1 MEKLYTASV
10 TASGGRNGVVKSEDG
25 VVNFEVRMPKALGGK
40 TDEALNPELLFAA
53 GYSACFDS
61 ALQVVLA
68 QHQQKAETSV
78 NAQVSI
84 GKTDDG
90 GFGLAAILNVNIAGV
105 ELATA
110 RELVEKAHQICPY
123 SIATRGNMEVELN
136 VTNQ

>member
-1 MEKLYTASV
+1 MEKIYTASV
-10 TASGGRNGVVKSEDG
+10 TAIGGRNGVVKSDDG

-90 GFGLAAILNVNIAGV
+90 GFGLAAILNVNVAGV

>member
-1 MEKLYTASV
+1 MEKIYTASV
-10 TASGGRNGVVKSEDG
+10 TATGGRNGVVKSDDG

-40 TDEALNPELLFAA
+40 SDESLNPELLFAA
-53 GYSACFDS
+53 GYSSCFDS

-84 GKTDDG
+84 GKTNDG
-90 GFGLAAILNVNIAGV
+90 GFGLAAVLNVNVAGIELSIAK
-105 ELATA
+105 
-110 RELVEKAHQICPY
+110 ELVDKAHQICPY
-123 SIATRGNMEVELN
+123 SNATRGNIEVELN